1 MIPITISEEILHV
14 CPYLHVL
21 AVAARVVN
29 TPSNPELWDEI
40 RAEEEEIRAT
50 VALEEINKWQPIAA
64 TRVAYRCF
72 GKDPNRYRPSAES
85 LLRRVVK
92 GLSLY
97 RIDTVVD
104 LVNLVSLRS
113 GFSIGGF
120 DAEKI
125 VGALRLGVGR
135 RGEPYCGIGRGELNI
150 EGLPVY
156 RDRLGGIGTPT
167 SDEERTRITSETSS
181 LLLLINGYSGL
192 EGLID
197 AGDYAIRLLRQY
209 ASAMEVE
216 MILISAGGQAELQVP
231 EEKTTF

>member
-156 RDRLGGIGTPT
+156 RDAVGGVGTPT
-167 SDEERTRITSETSS
+167 SDEERTKI
-181 LLLLINGYSGL
+181 SGTTRKGRL
-192 EGLID
+192 S
-197 AGDYAIRLLRQY
+197 IRFQKYL
-209 ASAMEVE
+209 
-216 MILISAGGQAELQVP
+216 
-231 EEKTTF
+231 

>member
-64 TRVAYRCF
+64 TRVAYRCL

-156 RDRLGGIGTPT
+156 RDAVGGVGTPT
-167 SDEERTRITSETSS
+167 SDEERTKISGTTRS
-181 LLLLINGYSGL
+181 LLLLINGYSGR
-192 EGLID
+192 EGLFD
-197 AGDYAIRLLRQY
+197 AGDYAVRLLRRY
-209 ASAMEVE
+209 AEAEEVE
-216 MILISAGGQAELQVP
+216 MSLITSGGQAEMRVLD
-231 EEKTTF
+231 

>member
-135 RGEPYCGIGRGELNI
+135 RGEPYCGIGRGKLNI

-156 RDRLGGIGTPT
+156 RDAVGGVGTPT
-167 SDEERTRITSETSS
+167 SDEERTKISGTTRS
-181 LLLLINGYSGL
+181 LLLLINGYFIFSSGNTPPTL
-192 EGLID
+192 ENSWLTGGLWLLLTT
-197 AGDYAIRLLRQY
+197 GPGLLLFRRREIR
-209 ASAMEVE
+209 
-216 MILISAGGQAELQVP
+216 
-231 EEKTTF
+231 

>member
-113 GFSIGGF
+113 G
-120 DAEKI
+120 

-135 RGEPYCGIGRGELNI
+135 RGEPYCGIGRGKLNI

-156 RDRLGGIGTPT
+156 RDAVGGVGTPT
-167 SDEERTRITSETSS
+167 SDEERTKISGTTRS
-181 LLLLINGYSGL
+181 LLLLINGYSGRG
-192 EGLID
+192 GLFD
-197 AGDYAIRLLRQY
+197 AGDYAVRLLRRY
-209 ASAMEVE
+209 AEAEEVE
-216 MILISAGGQAELQVP
+216 MSLITSGGQAEMRVLD
-231 EEKTTF
+231 